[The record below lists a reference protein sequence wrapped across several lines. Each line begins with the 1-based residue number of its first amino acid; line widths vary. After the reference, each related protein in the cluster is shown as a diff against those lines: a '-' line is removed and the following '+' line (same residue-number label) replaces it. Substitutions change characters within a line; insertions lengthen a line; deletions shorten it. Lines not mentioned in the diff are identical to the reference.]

1 MTSSCRRQIDLTARL
16 TGPCFPRCDL
26 HFFLTCTVCIVFEPF
41 AQYTNFRF
49 WGLQYSRR
57 WLENLARFGDETSP
71 VISRWNYSKNNL
83 SSALL
88 SLEKFAFWCMQDW
101 NISFR
106 RTLDEDINRK
116 CDLTPK
122 EDVITLWFIWS
133 FDVKNDSKY
142 STNLSI

>member
-16 TGPCFPRCDL
+16 TGPCFPGVIYI
-26 HFFLTCTVCIVFEPF
+26 FFLPVRCVFSLSPLRS
-41 AQYTNFRF
+41 TLT
-49 WGLQYSRR
+49 LQYSRR

-106 RTLDEDINRK
+106 RILDEDINRK

-122 EDVITLWFIWS
+122 EDVIILWFIWS

>member
-16 TGPCFPRCDL
+16 TGPCFPGVIYT
-26 HFFLTCTVCIVFEPF
+26 FFLPVLCVLSLSPLRSTLT
-41 AQYTNFRF
+41 
-49 WGLQYSRR
+49 LQYSRR